1 MDEPTGVGRR
11 GLLVA
16 GLAMAGAALV
26 AVACLVYVVAGPDA
40 PAGDTR
46 ALRWF
51 VDDRSPTLLR
61 LARDGTDLG
70 LVGVLLAIAVAVGL
84 LLRRRGMSW
93 FEALAPLVSLV
104 VAALVTVAIKGV
116 VGRPGP
122 QHVLGTAPTPGTS
135 FPSGHAA
142 DATALFVSIALLLV
156 VRVVRRRAAQVAVV
170 AVGVT
175 LPLLVGLSRLVLDV
189 HWPTDVLAGWA
200 IGAFVAVG
208 VTVLA
213 LRTGGP
219 VPTSPDG
226 PD

>member
-116 VGRPGP
+116 VGRP
-122 QHVLGTAPTPGTS
+122 
-135 FPSGHAA
+135 
-142 DATALFVSIALLLV
+142 
-156 VRVVRRRAAQVAVV
+156 VAVV

-189 HWPTDVLAGWA
+189 HWHSDVLAGWA